1 MSILKFFNPA
11 LFIILIV
18 CFLLPFVRV
27 SCGDEVLVDATG
39 MDIVTGTDYSDKKDK
54 DNDNDDNGSDNY
66 RYIMIIVFGI
76 TILGLILSVFPL
88 IKELNK
94 VSKIFI
100 ISMAVISLLSFI
112 LLIVYVYLTDKSLN
126 DTKNVIN
133 FKLMYGFFVLEAFY
147 LITAVVNILILIFP
161 ERKQIIQQQVAY
173 NPTPSLSKNKI
184 CIKCG
189 AENVVN
195 AAFCKNCGNQL

>member
-27 SCGDEVLVDATG
+27 SCGDKVLVDASG
-39 MDIVTGTDYSDKKDK
+39 MDIVTGTDYSENKDEDKDK
-54 DNDNDDNGSDNY
+54 DENESDNY

-94 VSKIFI
+94 VSNVFI
-100 ISMAVISLLSFI
+100 ISMAVISVLSFI
-112 LLIVYVYLTDKSLN
+112 MLIVYVYLTDKSLN
-126 DTKNVIN
+126 DTKNVID

-147 LITAVVNILILIFP
+147 LLTAVVNILMLIFP
-161 ERKQIIQQQVAY
+161 GKKQEIQQQVPY
-173 NPTPSLSKNKI
+173 YPPPSLSQNKI
-184 CIKCG
+184 CGKCG
-189 AENVVN
+189 AENVAN

>member
-1 MSILKFFNPA
+1 MSILKYFNPA

-39 MDIVTGTDYSDKKDK
+39 MDIVTGTDYSENKDK
-54 DNDNDDNGSDNY
+54 DKDEDNDDIGNNY

-76 TILGLILSVFPL
+76 TVIGLILSVFPL
-88 IKELNK
+88 IKGMNE

-100 ISMAVISLLSFI
+100 VSMAVISVLSFI
-112 LLIVYVYLTDKSLN
+112 LLVVYVYLTDRNLKE
-126 DTKNVIN
+126 TKNILD

-147 LITAVVNILILIFP
+147 IITAALNILLLIV
-161 ERKQIIQQQVAY
+161 KDKKTV
-173 NPTPSLSKNKI
+173 LSPQGPYYPPPVSSNKI
-184 CIKCG
+184 CVNCNT
-189 AENVVN
+189 ENIST
-195 AAFCKNCGNQL
+195 AAFCKNCGNKL

>member
-11 LFIILIV
+11 LFIILIL

-27 SCGDEVLVDATG
+27 SCGDKVLVDATG
-39 MDIVTGTDYSDKKDK
+39 MDIVTGTDYSENKDK
-54 DNDNDDNGSDNY
+54 DNDKDESDNY

-76 TILGLILSVFPL
+76 TILGLILSIFPL

-100 ISMAVISLLSFI
+100 ITMAVISLLSFI

-126 DTKNVIN
+126 DTKNVID

-147 LITAVVNILILIFP
+147 LITAVVNIFILIFP
-161 ERKQIIQQQVAY
+161 ERKQVIQQQVSY
-173 NPTPSLSKNKI
+173 NPPPPLNKNKI
-184 CIKCG
+184 CNKCG
-189 AENVVN
+189 AENVTN
-195 AAFCKNCGNQL
+195 AAFCKNCGNRL